1 MKTIQRLLLMIYNRL
16 STLVNFAKCIL
27 AVLVLFCVG
36 VAIHYLCV
44 CLPRHIEV
52 KEANTYYQNMG
63 LDYLGLIVAI
73 FAIIV
78 TLLVTWQI
86 FSTIRAKEELKE
98 TQQEIKDGF
107 ESRLQYLENQME
119 QLSNKQSRADG
130 IEEAKEQIDKAI
142 DLALPKDVLERVNL
156 DIAKKGTKLYEW
168 LWSIIDEVKTNG
180 QILDDYAKALKK
192 CRKRVSYINGREA
205 TEIEVIELANEIR
218 PIKLMILGAIKK

>member
-16 STLVNFAKCIL
+16 STLVSFARYSL

-73 FAIIV
+73 FAVIV

-98 TQQEIKDGF
+98 TQKEIKDGF

>member
-1 MKTIQRLLLMIYNRL
+1 MHPRRVGAFLRRCSHSLPMRVFASPHRGQRSEYVLPKYGIRL
-16 STLVNFAKCIL
+16 FRANSGYFRNHRYSAC
-27 AVLVLFCVG
+27 
-36 VAIHYLCV
+36 YL
-44 CLPRHIEV
+44 
-52 KEANTYYQNMG
+52 
-63 LDYLGLIVAI
+63 
-73 FAIIV
+73 
-78 TLLVTWQI
+78 QI

-192 CRKRVSYINGREA
+192 CRKRVLYINGREA